1 MGLTRGGTRIEIS
14 GAWFDFKPEYGI
26 VPHMRL
32 GDKITR
38 CIFSSTV
45 RIVCPSPPN
54 EAIGAKYPVE
64 VSLNGYS
71 FIDSGFTFQY
81 FEQPKLNFISPTSG
95 PDAGGTLVH
104 INGAKFSNMSDPQTF
119 KCRFQ
124 PYEDDAIAG
133 PKFMPAVYE
142 NSTSIMCSTPTG
154 WGVGRPVQ
162 V

>member
-14 GAWFDFKPEYGI
+14 GAWFDYKPEYGI

-54 EAIGAKYPVE
+54 EAIGAKYPIE

-119 KCRFQ
+119 KC
-124 PYEDDAIAG
+124 
-133 PKFMPAVYE
+133 KF
-142 NSTSIMCSTPTG
+142 
-154 WGVGRPVQ
+154 
-162 V
+162 